1 MLERIGLLPG
11 GRLAEHLAM
20 THRVR
25 RRAFLVGLGA
35 VGCLSFAAPAR
46 PAHAQG
52 ATVLVGTRV
61 GANRHGEDVRVK
73 RSVGA
78 PSGYPHRLQ
87 AIAVARM
94 AGAEPAVVV
103 RGLDDR
109 WHPFEVTANFYGGGT
124 SADNTYVR
132 EIYGLPSSVGLD
144 EERRRV
150 AAMVGGSD
158 AEGAVRASRAL
169 AARILGVEVAEIEP
183 IASSSSRKADK
194 INVNATLTEVDGT
207 HGPASSN
214 DEAFVKGQKTAIE
227 IRRGALDSTES
238 VAATLFHEVQ
248 HELDYEL
255 TQRLAD
261 RYEAETRRPFTRG
274 PTFTTW
280 LLKRDAKTLPRA
292 DGELASDIADSTNGS
307 TEATAGVLTFL
318 AAMDAGATA
327 VAAKKLEAYAAALT
341 GVPRVRPQRYNPPT
355 GPYVIAALK
364 VELETA
370 YRRMSPDRKRAFDGA
385 FATIKRS
392 YPSAWISGFD
402 HATAIPRR

>member
-1 MLERIGLLPG
+1 MHWHPR
-11 GRLAEHLAM
+11 M
-20 THRVR
+20 SHRVR
-25 RRAFLVGLGA
+25 RRAFILGLAAAALVS
-35 VGCLSFAAPAR
+35 VAAPERA
-46 PAHAQG
+46 AHAQG
-52 ATVLVGTRV
+52 AGVLVGTRV
-61 GANRHGEDVRVK
+61 GANRYGEDVRVR

-78 PSGYPHRLQ
+78 PNGYPHRLQ

-109 WHPFEVTANFYGGGT
+109 WHPFEVTASFYGGGT
-124 SADNTYVR
+124 SADNSYVR
-132 EIYGLPSSVGLD
+132 EIYGMPSSAGLD

-169 AARILGVEVAEIEP
+169 AARILGVDVTEIEL
-183 IASSSSRKADK
+183 IGSSSSRKADK
-194 INVNATLTEVDGT
+194 ININATLTDVDGT

-214 DEAFVKGQKTAIE
+214 DEAFVKGAKTAIE
-227 IRRGALDSTES
+227 IRRGALDSTGS

-248 HELDYEL
+248 HDLDYAL

-274 PTFTTW
+274 PTFTMW
-280 LLKRDAKTLPRA
+280 LLKHDAKTLPRA
-292 DGELASDIADSTNGS
+292 EGELASDVGDGANGS
-307 TEATAGVLTFL
+307 TEATAGVRTFI
-318 AAMDAGATA
+318 AALDAGATA
-327 VAAKKLEAYAAALT
+327 VAGKKLEAYAAALT

-355 GPYVIAALK
+355 GPYVVAALK

-370 YRRMSPDRKRAFDGA
+370 YRRMPADRKRAFDAA

-402 HATAIPRR
+402 HATATPRR